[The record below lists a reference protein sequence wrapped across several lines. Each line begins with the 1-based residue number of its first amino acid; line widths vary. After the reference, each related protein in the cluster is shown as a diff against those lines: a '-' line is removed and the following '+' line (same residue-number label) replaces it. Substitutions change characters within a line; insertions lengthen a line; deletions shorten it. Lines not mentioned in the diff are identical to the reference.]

1 MTAPGGSSGSTAL
14 GGAGGV
20 VSALGGSLERPTIR
34 LVLSRPWISLKGPK
48 ARRLTTFIFRLPK
61 RAVVEFIVIR
71 VSPDCTIVGR
81 FRVKGHK
88 GVNRVS
94 FRGRIG
100 RRRLAPGTYR
110 IVAHTPSLPT
120 RPIMVARL
128 VIFKGKPTPAQV
140 DVASASN
147 VCAPANSTEGA
158 GPFEFGAASSL
169 FGNIGGVTGT
179 GGEAKA
185 AAVRDRGGQDWSGDV
200 LGARFSRAGDAVK
213 SIHPLLWIGL
223 GIAIALL
230 ALAALPLE
238 AAPNARIAALLAYRR
253 MTVAVA
259 GATTLVA
266 VTIAYA
272 LS

>member
-14 GGAGGV
+14 GGAGGAGT
-20 VSALGGSLERPTIR
+20 ALGGSLERPTIR
-34 LVLSRPWISLKGPK
+34 LALSRPWISLKGPK
-48 ARRLTTFIFRLPK
+48 ARRLTTFVFRLPK
-61 RAVVEFIVIR
+61 RVVVEFIVIR

-100 RRRLAPGTYR
+100 RRWLPPGTYR

-120 RPIMVARL
+120 RPLMVTRL
-128 VIFKGKPTPAQV
+128 VIFNGKPTPAQV

-147 VCAPANSTEGA
+147 VCAAANSAEGA
-158 GPFEFGAASSL
+158 GPFGFGPSSAL
-169 FGNIGGVTGT
+169 FGSLGGVTGT

-185 AAVRDRGGQDWSGDV
+185 AAAPAHGGWDSSGEV

-253 MTVAVA
+253 MTVALA
-259 GATTLVA
+259 GASTLVA